1 MDDVQLGE
9 FVATCVQRLQQK
21 QSELS
26 ARGLGSCDRFEADLA
41 NGKLRFYDGQQLSL
55 EADVTPIGTHAAGD
69 ESWQWAWANKS
80 FPDRVRERAAKLKG
94 LAQQTALQ
102 AFNER
107 TVEVDEAQTWQLVAM
122 ACEHLG
128 ALGTYDF
135 PTRNARMYV
144 AIERF
149 ASTSAGTP
157 VA

>member
-9 FVATCVQRLQQK
+9 FVAGCVQRLQQK

-26 ARGLGSCDRFEADLA
+26 ARGLGLCDRFEVDLA
-41 NGKLRFYDGQQLSL
+41 NGKLRFYDGQQLAV
-55 EADVTPIGTHAAGD
+55 EADVTPIGTHAAKN

-80 FPDRVRERAAKLKG
+80 FPDDVRERAAKLKG
-94 LAQQTALQ
+94 LALETALQ

-107 TVEVDEAQTWQLVAM
+107 TLEVDEAQTWQLVAM

-135 PTRNARMYV
+135 PTKNARMYV
-144 AIERF
+144 AIDRF
-149 ASTSAGTP
+149 ALSG
-157 VA
+157 

>member
-9 FVATCVQRLQQK
+9 FVAGCLERLQQK

-26 ARGLGSCDRFEADLA
+26 ARGLGLCDRFEVDLA
-41 NGKLRFYDGQQLSL
+41 SGKLRFYDGQQLAV
-55 EADVTPIGTHAAGD
+55 EADVTPIGTHAAKN

-80 FPDRVRERAAKLKG
+80 FPDDVRERAAKLKE
-94 LAQQTALQ
+94 LATQTALT

-107 TVEVDEAQTWQLVAM
+107 TLEVDEAQTWQLVAM

-144 AIERF
+144 AINRLALREID
-149 ASTSAGTP
+149 
-157 VA
+157 

>member
-1 MDDVQLGE
+1 MDNVQLGE
-9 FVATCVQRLQQK
+9 FVASCVQRLQQK

-26 ARGLGSCDRFEADLA
+26 ARGLALCDRFEVDLA
-41 NGKLRFYDGQQLSL
+41 SGKLRFYDGQQLAV
-55 EADVTPIGTHAAGD
+55 EADVTPIGTHAAKN

-80 FPDRVRERAAKLKG
+80 FPDDVRERAAKLKE
-94 LAQQTALQ
+94 LATQTALE

-107 TVEVDEAQTWQLVAM
+107 TLEVDEAQTWQLVAM

-144 AIERF
+144 AIDRLAAAHE
-149 ASTSAGTP
+149 
-157 VA
+157 

>member
-9 FVATCVQRLQQK
+9 FVTGCVQRLQQK

-26 ARGLGSCDRFEADLA
+26 ARGLGLCDRFEVDLA
-41 NGKLRFYDGQQLSL
+41 NGKLRFYDGQQLAV
-55 EADVTPIGTHAAGD
+55 EADVTPIGTHAAKN

-80 FPDRVRERAAKLKG
+80 FPDDVRERAAKLKE
-94 LAQQTALQ
+94 LALETALE

-107 TVEVDEAQTWQLVAM
+107 TLEVDEAQTWQLVAM

-135 PTRNARMYV
+135 PTKNARMYV
-144 AIERF
+144 AIDRF
-149 ASTSAGTP
+149 ALSD
-157 VA
+157 

>member
-9 FVATCVQRLQQK
+9 FVASCVQRLQQK

-26 ARGLGSCDRFEADLA
+26 ARGLGLCDRFEVDLA
-41 NGKLRFYDGQQLSL
+41 SGKLRFYDGQQLAVV
-55 EADVTPIGTHAAGD
+55 ADVTPIGTHAAKN

-80 FPDRVRERAAKLKG
+80 FPDDVRERAAKLKE
-94 LAQQTALQ
+94 LALQTALP

-107 TVEVDEAQTWQLVAM
+107 TLEVDEAQTWQLVAM

-149 ASTSAGTP
+149 ALAGNQ
-157 VA
+157 

>member
-9 FVATCVQRLQQK
+9 FVAGCVQRLQQK

-26 ARGLGSCDRFEADLA
+26 ARGLGLCDRFEVDLA
-41 NGKLRFYDGQQLSL
+41 NGKLRFYDGQQLAV
-55 EADVTPIGTHAAGD
+55 EADVTPIGTHAAKN

-80 FPDRVRERAAKLKG
+80 FPDDVRERAAKVKE
-94 LAQQTALQ
+94 LALETALE

-107 TVEVDEAQTWQLVAM
+107 TLEVDEAQTWQLVAM

-135 PTRNARMYV
+135 PTKNARMYV
-144 AIERF
+144 AIDRF
-149 ASTSAGTP
+149 ALGE
-157 VA
+157 VE

>member
-9 FVATCVQRLQQK
+9 FVAGCVQRLQQK

-26 ARGLGSCDRFEADLA
+26 ARGLGSCDRFEVDLA
-41 NGKLRFYDGQQLSL
+41 NGKLRFYDGQQLAV
-55 EADVTPIGTHAAGD
+55 EADVTPIGTHAAKN

-80 FPDRVRERAAKLKG
+80 FPDDVRERSAKLKE
-94 LAQQTALQ
+94 LALETALE

-107 TVEVDEAQTWQLVAM
+107 TLEVDEAQTWQLVAM

-135 PTRNARMYV
+135 PTKNARMYV
-144 AIERF
+144 AIDRF
-149 ASTSAGTP
+149 AATG
-157 VA
+157 